1 MTAVKMVLGAN
12 VNFGLDTV
20 CIDLSMVFEC
30 CESGFG
36 CKCKLML
43 GYG

>member
-1 MTAVKMVLGAN
+1 MTAVKVVLRAN

-30 CESGFG
+30 CEGGFG